1 MSEHQE
7 NTAVLA
13 PIRQDLG
20 AFLNTQ
26 NRFEESRAFT
36 YEALAGYRDSVSAD
50 PTDCLAL
57 TALLCVARL
66 LACMSM
72 PRCRRDVSLVFS

>member
-1 MSEHQE
+1 MLMSEHQE

-57 TALLCVARL
+57 TALL
-66 LACMSM
+66 
-72 PRCRRDVSLVFS
+72 